1 MVGDVRQPSRRRLAA
16 VVVPATVGL
25 LSPSLLLADPGMRD
39 FQYDAAEYWGGRILT
54 WVAVLAL
61 LAVGYTLTQVLRG
74 KANGA
79 AGKALILASAVLL
92 PSFSVA
98 TGMVLVFAR
107 AERVEFCG
115 SCHVAMDPFVA
126 DMEDP
131 EGPGLAAR
139 HFANRFIP
147 GNQCY
152 ECHTSYGLFGTV
164 KAKIHGASQV
174 LRYYGGSF
182 SPPVEM
188 WQPYSN
194 ADCLKCHAESRLW
207 LAEPSHT
214 ADGMTG
220 ELFEDRISCMDCH
233 ELGHIVNSAPRGAG
247 R

>member
-1 MVGDVRQPSRRRLAA
+1 LIAI
-16 VVVPATVGL
+16 T
-25 LSPSLLLADPGMRD
+25 
-39 FQYDAAEYWGGRILT
+39 
-54 WVAVLAL
+54 
-61 LAVGYTLTQVLRG
+61 YTLLRVLRG
-74 KANGA
+74 RANGA
-79 AGKALILASAVLL
+79 AGKALVLSSAVLL

-115 SCHVAMDPFVA
+115 SCHLAMDPFVA

-131 EGPGLAAR
+131 TGVGLAAR

-174 LRYYGGSF
+174 LRYYGGAF
-182 SPPVEM
+182 DPPVTI

-194 ADCLKCHAESRLW
+194 ADCLKCHSESRLW

-214 ADGMTG
+214 ADGMTA

-233 ELGHIVNSAPRGAG
+233 ELGHLVNADSGERAR
-247 R
+247 

>member
-1 MVGDVRQPSRRRLAA
+1 MVGDGRDRNRQQRAPIVVSAAALAM
-16 VVVPATVGL
+16 
-25 LSPSLLLADPGMRD
+25 SPGLLLANPVARD
-39 FQYDAAEYWGGRILT
+39 FQYDAAEYWGGRILI
-54 WVAVLAL
+54 WVAILSL
-61 LAVGYTLTQVLRG
+61 VGIAYTLTQVLRG
-74 KANGA
+74 RANGA
-79 AGKALILASAVLL
+79 AGKSLILASAVLL

-126 DMEDP
+126 DMENP
-131 EGPGLAAR
+131 TAVGLAAL
-139 HFANRFIP
+139 HYANRYIP

-174 LRYYGGSF
+174 LKYYGGAF

-194 ADCLKCHAESRLW
+194 ADCLKCHAQSRLW

-214 ADGMTG
+214 ADGMTD
-220 ELFEDRISCMDCH
+220 ELFEDRISCMECH
-233 ELGHIVNSAPRGAG
+233 ELGHLVNADLRGGG